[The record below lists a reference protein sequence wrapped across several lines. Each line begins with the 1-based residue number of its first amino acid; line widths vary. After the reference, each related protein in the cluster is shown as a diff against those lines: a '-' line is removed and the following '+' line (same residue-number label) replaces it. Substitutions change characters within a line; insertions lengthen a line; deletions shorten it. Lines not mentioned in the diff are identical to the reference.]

1 MRARE
6 NQSRHRTPGAA
17 RGTRLFDPALI
28 WSRHVSLSAPPS
40 IGRGFGYPAPLLLQ
54 PQVITMQAT
63 TAVPGS
69 RGGQSRWA
77 RFVNI
82 DEQYGNE
89 ALQSFLTRIESPSSV
104 LDIGA
109 GAGRDLALTKQIHPG
124 IRTMAVEC
132 FNTERLRQRFDAV
145 HELNI
150 ERDPLPLASCS
161 VDLVIANQ
169 VLEHLKEIFW
179 VWHEVSR
186 VLTVGGH
193 FIVGVPN
200 IASLHNR
207 LLLGLGKHPTQW
219 KSYSAHVRPFSKP
232 DTLKFVDVCFAG
244 GYELVAF
251 RGSQFYP
258 LPRGASRALCV
269 LFPAAAAFIFFL
281 FRKKREYHRE
291 FLEHPVRAR
300 LETNFFLG

>member
-1 MRARE
+1 M
-6 NQSRHRTPGAA
+6 QS
-17 RGTRLFDPALI
+17 
-28 WSRHVSLSAPPS
+28 
-40 IGRGFGYPAPLLLQ
+40 
-54 PQVITMQAT
+54 T
-63 TAVPGS
+63 TTVVPGS

-77 RFVNI
+77 RFVST
-82 DEQYGNE
+82 DEQYGSE
-89 ALQSFLTRIESPSSV
+89 IVQEFAGEIGSPRV
-104 LDIGA
+104 ALDIGA
-109 GAGRDLALTKQIHPG
+109 GAGRDLGLVKQAHPSVK
-124 IRTMAVEC
+124 TMAVEC

-145 HELNI
+145 YELDI
-150 ERDPLPLASCS
+150 ERAVLPLANGS

-186 VLTVGGH
+186 VLSVGGH

-200 IASLHNR
+200 VASLHNR
-207 LLLGLGKHPTQW
+207 LLLALGRHPTQW

-232 DTLKFVDVCFAG
+232 DTLKFVEVCFPG

-251 RGSQFYP
+251 RGAQFYP
-258 LPRGASRALCV
+258 LPRPASRAMCAV
-269 LFPAAAAFIFFL
+269 FPSAAAFIFFL
-281 FRKKREYHRE
+281 FRKKREYTRE

>member
-1 MRARE
+1 M
-6 NQSRHRTPGAA
+6 H
-17 RGTRLFDPALI
+17 GTTI
-28 WSRHVSLSAPPS
+28 
-40 IGRGFGYPAPLLLQ
+40 
-54 PQVITMQAT
+54 
-63 TAVPGS
+63 VPGS

-77 RFVNI
+77 RLVNT
-82 DEQYGNE
+82 DEQYGSE
-89 ALQSFLTRIESPSSV
+89 IVQQFLGGIESPSV
-104 LDIGA
+104 ALDIGA
-109 GAGRDLALTKQIHPG
+109 GAGRDLGLVKRAHPAVK
-124 IRTMAVEC
+124 TLAVEC
-132 FNTERLRQRFDAV
+132 FNTDLLRQRFDAV
-145 HELNI
+145 YELDI
-150 ERDPLPLASCS
+150 ERAALPLAERS

-186 VLTVGGH
+186 VLSIGGH
-193 FIVGVPN
+193 FLVGVPN

-232 DTLKFVDVCFAG
+232 DTLKFVDVCFPG

-258 LPRGASRALCV
+258 LPRSASRAMCA
-269 LFPAAAAFIFFL
+269 LFPSAAAFIFFL

-291 FLEHPVRAR
+291 FLEHPVKAR
-300 LETNFFLG
+300 LQTNFFLG

>member
-1 MRARE
+1 M
-6 NQSRHRTPGAA
+6 
-17 RGTRLFDPALI
+17 
-28 WSRHVSLSAPPS
+28 
-40 IGRGFGYPAPLLLQ
+40 
-54 PQVITMQAT
+54 QVTNV
-63 TAVPGS
+63 VPGS

-77 RFVNI
+77 RLINI
-82 DEQYGNE
+82 DEQYGSE
-89 ALQSFLTRIESPSSV
+89 ILHHFLTRIASPSV
-104 LDIGA
+104 ALDIGA
-109 GAGRDLALTKQIHPG
+109 GAGRDLTLVKRLHPG
-124 IRTMAVEC
+124 ARTLAVEC

-150 ERDPLPLASCS
+150 ERDSLPLAAES

-207 LLLGLGKHPTQW
+207 VLLGLGKHPTQW

-232 DTLKFVDVCFAG
+232 DTLKFVDVCFPG

-258 LPRGASRALCV
+258 LPRSASRLMCAL
-269 LFPAAAAFIFFL
+269 LPAAAAFIFFL
-281 FRKKREYHRE
+281 FRKRREYQRE